1 MNPQDLRYTK
11 EHEWVRVESGGAAVI
26 GVTQFVAEHIGDVV
40 FLDLPEVGAEISQFQ
55 KLGEIESV
63 KAVSDLN
70 APISGSVLEQNEQA
84 VDNPQIVNEDP
95 FDSAWLVKASMKD
108 NAELD
113 NLMSAEEYDKFL
125 ATQEQ

>member
-40 FLDLPEVGAEISQFQ
+40 FLDLPEVGAEISQFE

-95 FDSAWLVKASMKD
+95 YDSAWLVKASMKD
-108 NAELD
+108 IAELD

-125 ATQEQ
+125 ATQEH